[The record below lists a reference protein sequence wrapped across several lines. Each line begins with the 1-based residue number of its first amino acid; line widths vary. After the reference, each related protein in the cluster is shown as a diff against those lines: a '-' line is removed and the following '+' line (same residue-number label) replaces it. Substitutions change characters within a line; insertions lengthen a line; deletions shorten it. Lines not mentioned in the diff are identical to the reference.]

1 MINKN
6 FRMNRNY
13 KHLIQTITLLLLT
26 VGMVNAQPAEEH
38 TGFRPVFATG
48 AEDRTYWVKLLMKI
62 ADPIVNNLAEGTL
75 KKNMPLETGPEY
87 TFIAKDVSYVEA
99 VGRTAAGLAPWLAL
113 PDDNTAEGK
122 LRKKYRSQML
132 LGFKNAVDPKSPDC
146 LNFADHLQP
155 IVDAAYI
162 VHAFLRAPKALWEPL
177 DSVTKRRYVEA
188 FTSLRNR
195 ASFYNNWLLFSG
207 LTEAFLLKIG
217 ESHDPFRLAMAIQKL
232 KEWYVGDGWYSDGP
246 KFSMDYYNSYVI
258 HPMMVDLLKIAVD
271 KKVAGQSD
279 LANAQKR
286 MQRYAVFLERLISP
300 EGNYPAFGRSI
311 TYRTGAFQS
320 LAQSALEQ
328 RLPEILQPAQIRC
341 ALTKVMQKM
350 FDGTQNFDKN
360 GWLVLGFNGH
370 QPEIADFYTSTGSLY
385 MATLAFLP
393 LGLPADNAFWT
404 GKAEAWTSVK
414 AWEGNSFPKDYHVE
428 Y

>member
-1 MINKN
+1 
-6 FRMNRNY
+6 MNHRRFIPVPL
-13 KHLIQTITLLLLT
+13 LILLNITIA
-26 VGMVNAQPAEEH
+26 NAQPLEEH
-38 TGFRPVFATG
+38 HEFQPVFNTG
-48 AEDRTYWVKLLMKI
+48 MEDRAYWVNLLVKI
-62 ADPIVNNLAEGTL
+62 ADPVVNNLAEGTL
-75 KKNMPLETGPEY
+75 KKNMPLETGPDY
-87 TFIAKDVSYVEA
+87 SLVVKDVSYVEA

-113 PDDNTAEGK
+113 PDDNSAEGT
-122 LRKKYRSQML
+122 LRKKYRTRL
-132 LGFKNAVDPKSPDC
+132 LLAFKNAVDPKSPDK
-146 LNFADHLQP
+146 LNFSDHQQP

-162 VHAFLRAPKALWEPL
+162 AQAFLRAPKALWEPL

-188 FTSLRNR
+188 FSSLRNR

-217 ESHDPFRLAMAIQKL
+217 ESYDPFRLTMAIQKM

-258 HPMMVDLLKIAVD
+258 HPMLVDLLRVAVE
-271 KKVAGQSD
+271 KKAANQSD
-279 LANAQKR
+279 LVNAQKR

-328 RLPEILQPAQIRC
+328 RLPELMQPAQVRC
-341 ALTKVMQKM
+341 ALTKVMHRM
-350 FDGTQNFDKN
+350 FNGSQNFDKH

-393 LGLPADNAFWT
+393 LGLPADNPFWT
-404 GKAEAWTSVK
+404 SKAEPWTSVK
-414 AWEGNSFPKDYHVE
+414 AWEGDAFPKDYHVE